1 MAQTD
6 LQRRIDPRHE
16 SVRFNLLFSCWF
28 ACQPLSCGLY
38 SPFDDSD
45 LQPYRQAATPS
56 PRTCRNDL
64 LVLAFC
70 GRSLGSSRH
79 GCLYHQ
85 RELVTPMN
93 TDSEQHQHETEE
105 GVELPIPTAWP
116 MVTAV
121 GIMLLAAGFVI
132 SIVIGLVGVL
142 TALVG
147 AIGWFREVFPVP
159 QHEVY
164 PYVEPARRA
173 AAIKLSSRRISHLAL
188 GAGGHRAYY
197 PVQVHRYSSGIL
209 GGLAGGAAM
218 AVLAMLYGL
227 IFQHSIWYPINL
239 LAAAGL
245 PTMETANVATL
256 YQFHLPAFIIAVLSH
271 GVLSILVGMLYTVLL
286 PMLPSRYEWFWG
298 GIIIPLIWTAMLFRM
313 FDIVNPALA
322 AHVNWF
328 WFIICQISFGLVGG
342 YVVFKSQKV
351 ETMQT
356 WSIAAR
362 MGVHAMEAEED
373 R

>member
-1 MAQTD
+1 
-6 LQRRIDPRHE
+6 
-16 SVRFNLLFSCWF
+16 
-28 ACQPLSCGLY
+28 
-38 SPFDDSD
+38 
-45 LQPYRQAATPS
+45 
-56 PRTCRNDL
+56 
-64 LVLAFC
+64 
-70 GRSLGSSRH
+70 
-79 GCLYHQ
+79 
-85 RELVTPMN
+85 
-93 TDSEQHQHETEE
+93 
-105 GVELPIPTAWP
+105 

-121 GIMLLAAGFVI
+121 GIMLLAAGFVT

-197 PVQVHRYSSGIL
+197 PVHVHRYSSGIL

-227 IFQHSIWYPINL
+227 VFQHSIWYPINL
-239 LAAAGL
+239 LAAAAL
-245 PTMETANVATL
+245 PSMAEANVQTL
-256 YQFHLPAFIIAVLSH
+256 NQFNALSFVVAVLSH
-271 GVLSILVGMLYTVLL
+271 GLLSIGVGMLYTVIL
-286 PMLPSRYEWFWG
+286 PMLPARLRMVLGWDHDSDHLDG
-298 GIIIPLIWTAMLFRM
+298 MLFPM

-322 AHVNWF
+322 ARVDWI
-328 WFIICQISFGLVGG
+328 WFIICQVSFGVVGG
-342 YVVFKSQKV
+342 YVVYKSANV

-356 WSIAAR
+356 WPIAAR
-362 MGVHAMEAEED
+362 MGMEAMHSED
-373 R
+373 EA

>member
-1 MAQTD
+1 
-6 LQRRIDPRHE
+6 
-16 SVRFNLLFSCWF
+16 
-28 ACQPLSCGLY
+28 
-38 SPFDDSD
+38 
-45 LQPYRQAATPS
+45 
-56 PRTCRNDL
+56 
-64 LVLAFC
+64 
-70 GRSLGSSRH
+70 
-79 GCLYHQ
+79 
-85 RELVTPMN
+85 MN

-197 PVQVHRYSSGIL
+197 PVQVHRYSSGVL

-218 AVLAMLYGL
+218 AILAMLYGL
-227 IFQHSIWYPINL
+227 VVQHSIWYPINL
-239 LAAAGL
+239 LAAAAL
-245 PTMETANVATL
+245 PSMAEANVQTL
-256 YQFHLPAFIIAVLSH
+256 NQFNALSFIVAVLSH
-271 GVLSILVGMLYTVLL
+271 GLLSIGVGMLYTVIL
-286 PMLPSRYEWFWG
+286 PMLPARFEWFWG
-298 GIIIPLIWTAMLFRM
+298 GIMIPIIWTALLFPM

-322 AHVNWF
+322 ARVDWI
-328 WFIICQISFGLVGG
+328 WFIICQVSFGVVGG
-342 YVVFKSQKV
+342 YVVYKSAKV

-356 WSIAAR
+356 WPIAAR
-362 MGVHAMEAEED
+362 MGMEAMHSED
-373 R
+373 EA